1 MAQMVEP
8 LPVKAPV
15 LPKTKKTKK
24 TNKQKKKTTKPSL
37 THKLLT
43 EQKLKICHF
52 GPVALGAP
60 ILFFMAS

>member
-15 LPKTKKTKK
+15 LPKTKKTKQNK
-24 TNKQKKKTTKPSL
+24 TKKPTKPSL